1 MLERRSFENEM
12 ADLGVGDENAARA
25 FEVRTGASSLPLLL
39 AGPMVRRTTPRKVW
53 FWFACSRSVARCQVN
68 IFAYDVSVSLTTPKA
83 EPKRREIPLKPNELQ
98 VVRAGENI
106 WLALVAAEP
115 REGSFPTDFVLG
127 YDIVVGTESAD
138 SYAATR
144 VSALDLGIAYPPYT
158 LPTFLIGDRNHN
170 LVHGSCRRPGADA
183 EDAMRVYDE
192 WLAGRARMNFTRPHS
207 LFLTGDQIYA
217 DDVALE
223 LFEPVRKLAADVF
236 GYVEQMPETSG
247 GGLRPA
253 DNYSWKA
260 AGKPAVSDRKRLT
273 HYSTSPIGF
282 TTDDGEAHLL
292 SFAEY
297 AAMYLMVWNP
307 ELCTRYGVESGKD
320 PGLRNFSRA
329 VRACRRVL
337 ANTSTYMVCDDHE
350 ITDDWNL
357 DKSWEDKTKA
367 NQLSRRIL
375 SNGLAAYWGFQAW
388 GNDPAMFDKTFMQAI
403 TLYLEQLRSSKGLPR
418 TPHSRSPYNAAVAY
432 EKALLGQHW
441 SFIAPSQPFAL
452 CVDTRTLREYPQNE
466 TAILSGKRVWPHVD
480 RLLRA
485 QGFQKGAP
493 LLLVLATPLL
503 PHRSMMYIQGDRYKW
518 PKSRYQGDYEL
529 YGNNSRQRAELV
541 LHLQAAFDPSALVIF
556 SGDVHHGSVVTGR
569 YAYGTK
575 LDDIRNGKA
584 NWVMRIIQVTSSPIK
599 NEKKAAYVHKRW
611 WTFGQTDA
619 GNVGESAISQWE
631 NQYATVSNGAYI
643 AMQAMVRDLK
653 GPLGRQTYV
662 FESHLCVVDMPKKAR
677 DDAAVTFV
685 GVKGGKMATS
695 AVTVD
700 TRNDPSDFRVMR
712 LPNGGT
718 MPAKP

>member
-1 MLERRSFENEM
+1 
-12 ADLGVGDENAARA
+12 
-25 FEVRTGASSLPLLL
+25 
-39 AGPMVRRTTPRKVW
+39 
-53 FWFACSRSVARCQVN
+53 
-68 IFAYDVSVSLTTPKA
+68 
-83 EPKRREIPLKPNELQ
+83 
-98 VVRAGENI
+98 
-106 WLALVAAEP
+106 
-115 REGSFPTDFVLG
+115 
-127 YDIVVGTESAD
+127 
-138 SYAATR
+138 
-144 VSALDLGIAYPPYT
+144 
-158 LPTFLIGDRNHN
+158 
-170 LVHGSCRRPGADA
+170 
-183 EDAMRVYDE
+183 
-192 WLAGRARMNFTRPHS
+192 
-207 LFLTGDQIYA
+207 
-217 DDVALE
+217 
-223 LFEPVRKLAADVF
+223 
-236 GYVEQMPETSG
+236 
-247 GGLRPA
+247 
-253 DNYSWKA
+253 
-260 AGKPAVSDRKRLT
+260 
-273 HYSTSPIGF
+273 
-282 TTDDGEAHLL
+282 L

-320 PGLRNFSRA
+320 PGLKNFSRA

-337 ANTSTYMVCDDHE
+337 ANTSTNMVADDHE

-357 DKSWEDKTKA
+357 DKTWEDKTKA

-388 GNDPAMFDKTFMQAI
+388 GNDPAIFDKTFMQAI
-403 TLYLEQLRSSKGLPR
+403 TLYWEQLRSSKGLPR

-493 LLLVLATPLL
+493 LLLVLATPFL
-503 PHRSMMYIQGDRYKW
+503 PHRSMMYIQGDKYKW

-541 LHLQAAFDPSALVIF
+541 LHLQGTFDPSALVIF

-569 YAYGTK
+569 YAYGAK

-584 NWVMRIIQVTSSPIK
+584 NWVMRIVQITSSPIK

-619 GNVGESAISQWE
+619 GNVGESVISQWE
-631 NQYATVSNGAYI
+631 NQYATVSNGAYV

-685 GVKGGKMATS
+685 GVKGGKVATS

-700 TRNDPSDFRVMR
+700 TRNDPSDFKVIR
-712 LPNGGT
+712 LPNGGS